1 MPPKNVARLG
11 LVLALAT
18 AAVACQGDGAT
29 APTAATAVPPVRL
42 EVVNPAVRASVLTR
56 TTPLDAD
63 YTVSKN
69 IGALGGTISAPG
81 GLKVTVPPMAVSRTT
96 TFTITALKGGIVAYE
111 FGPHG
116 TVFNVPLA
124 MTQDLRGTSGAGMT
138 SIATTEIGYFLDRT
152 KLDYATRT
160 ASINEFLPASLSLSV
175 ATGTSLNY
183 SVKHFSGYVIVTGR
197 NP

>member
-1 MPPKNVARLG
+1 MPPKSVARLG
-11 LVLALAT
+11 LVLTLAT
-18 AAVACQGDGAT
+18 AAACQGDGAT
-29 APTAATAVPPVRL
+29 APKAAPAAPSVRL
-42 EVVNPAVRASVLTR
+42 EVVNPAVSASVLTR
-56 TTPLDAD
+56 TAPLDAD

-69 IGALGGTISAPG
+69 IGVLGGTISAPG

-96 TFTITALKGGIVAYE
+96 TFTITALKGSIVAYE

-138 SIATTEIGYFLDRT
+138 SISTTEIGYFLDRT
-152 KLDYATRT
+152 KLDYSTRS
-160 ASINEFLPASLSLSV
+160 ASINEFLPASLSFSL
-175 ATGTSLNY
+175 TGTSLTY
-183 SVKHFSGYVIVTGR
+183 TVKHFSGYVIVTGR